1 MSARFPAPPA
11 AVAEPPAW
19 ARRRR
24 RPFTARLRGHAMPY
38 VLLLPATV
46 VIAAVLGYPLYYM
59 VRLSLQHYGLF
70 QLIRHEGVWIG
81 TQNYA
86 TIFHDATFWHVVLR
100 TLAFTAVAVSLTMV
114 IGTLIALL
122 MAQLGS
128 FMRLL
133 LTVGLIFVWATP
145 VVVAIDIWYWMV
157 DFEFGVVN
165 WLLTYLHLGDFNHHD
180 WFANAWTGWGIITLL
195 VVWGAI
201 PFVAITV
208 YAALTQVPQE
218 LVEAA
223 SIDGAHPW
231 RVFRDVTAPL
241 LKPIF
246 VILTSLSIIWDF
258 QVFNQIWIL
267 RDEQPSP
274 EYWSMAVY
282 AYHTSFQTS
291 EYGLGSAIAIVMV
304 AIMLVVSFVY
314 IRQMVKIGEA
324 T

>member
-1 MSARFPAPPA
+1 VSSRFPSVA
-11 AVAEPPAW
+11 ATVAEPAL

-24 RPFTARLRGHAMPY
+24 PLVTRLGAGAAPY
-38 VLLLPATV
+38 ALLLPATV
-46 VIAAVLGYPLYYM
+46 VIGAVLAYPLYFM
-59 VRLSLQHYGLF
+59 VRLSLEHYGLF
-70 QLIRHEGVWIG
+70 QLIRHEGEWIG
-81 TQNYA
+81 TQNYSE
-86 TIFHDATFWHVVLR
+86 IFHDGTFWHVVLR
-100 TLAFTAVAVSLTMV
+100 TLAFTGVAVSLTMAL
-114 IGTLIALL
+114 GTLIALL
-122 MAQLGS
+122 LAQLGS

-133 LTVGLIFVWATP
+133 LTAGLIFVWATP
-145 VVVAIDIWYWMV
+145 VVVAVDIWYWMV
-157 DFEFGVVN
+157 DFEFGVLN
-165 WLLTYLHLGDFNHHD
+165 WLLTYLHLGNYNHHD
-180 WFANAWTGWGIITLL
+180 WFVNPWTGWAIITLL

-208 YAALTQVPQE
+208 YAALTQVPKE

-223 SIDGAHPW
+223 SIDGAHAW
-231 RVFRDVTAPL
+231 RVFRDVTVPL

-246 VILTSLSIIWDF
+246 IILTSLSIIWDF

-314 IRQMVKIGEA
+314 IRQMVKIGDA
-324 T
+324 R

>member
-1 MSARFPAPPA
+1 MASDLALQTGRFAITPA
-11 AVAEPPAW
+11 ARRPDNVAASELYKSAGFEVEGLRRSHY
-19 ARRRR
+19 RRRD
-24 RPFTARLRGHAMPY
+24 G
-38 VLLLPATV
+38 
-46 VIAAVLGYPLYYM
+46 
-59 VRLSLQHYGLF
+59 SLK
-70 QLIRHEGVWIG
+70 
-81 TQNYA
+81 
-86 TIFHDATFWHVVLR
+86 
-100 TLAFTAVAVSLTMV
+100 S
-114 IGTLIALL
+114 ALL
-122 MAQLGS
+122 MAQLGTAMS
-128 FMRLL
+128 FLL
-133 LTVGLIFVWATP
+133 NVGLIFVWATP

-208 YAALTQVPQE
+208 YAALTQVPKE

-223 SIDGAHPW
+223 SIDGAHSW

-246 VILTSLSIIWDF
+246 IILTSLSIIWDF

-324 T
+324 A

>member
-1 MSARFPAPPA
+1 MSARFPSAST
-11 AVAEPPAW
+11 AVAEPVAPGA
-19 ARRRR
+19 RR
-24 RPFTARLRGHAMPY
+24 RPFVSRLGTRAMPY
-38 VLLLPATV
+38 MLLLPATL

-59 VRLSLQHYGLF
+59 VRLSFQHYGLF

-86 TIFHDATFWHVVLR
+86 AIFHDATFWHVVLR

-114 IGTLIALL
+114 LGTLIALL
-122 MAQLGS
+122 MAQLGPS
-128 FMRLL
+128 MRLL
-133 LTVGLIFVWATP
+133 LNVGLIFVWATP

-165 WLLTYLHLGDFNHHD
+165 WLLTYLHVGNFNHHD
-180 WFANAWTGWGIITLL
+180 WFENAWTGWGIITLL

-208 YAALTQVPQE
+208 YAALTQVPKE

-223 SIDGAHPW
+223 SIDGAHAW

-246 VILTSLSIIWDF
+246 LILTSLSIIWDF
-258 QVFNQIWIL
+258 QVFNQVWIL

-282 AYHTSFQTS
+282 AYHTSFQTT

-324 T
+324 A

>member
-1 MSARFPAPPA
+1 VSARFPAPPA

-24 RPFTARLRGHAMPY
+24 RPLTARLRGHAMPY

-59 VRLSLQHYGLF
+59 VRLSFQHYGLF

-208 YAALTQVPQE
+208 YAGLTQVPQE

-304 AIMLVVSFVY
+304 VIMLVVSFVY
-314 IRQMVKIGEA
+314 IRQMLKIGE
-324 T
+324 TT